1 MKAIQITQTG
11 GPEVLHYRDD
21 VPVPEPS
28 ENEVLVEVLVAGI
41 NYIDTYFREG
51 IYPTDLPFIPGQ
63 EGVGRVVRD
72 PHGDIAEGSLVAWTG
87 TLGSYAQYAV
97 VPRDHLVA
105 LPDGLDLHVAASM
118 LLQGI
123 TAHYLCYGVKDL
135 QEGDTCLL
143 TAGAGGVGLILTQ
156 MAAAKGA
163 RVISVVS
170 TDAKE
175 ALAREAGAAKVLRYS
190 PRLAD
195 EVRDATDGI
204 GVDIVY
210 DGVGRDTFEH
220 SLNAV
225 RGRGIVCLFGAA
237 SGPVDPVDPQVLNSH
252 GSIFL
257 TRPSIKGWTS
267 EPGEYR
273 MRAQAV
279 TQLVTEG
286 TISIRVGAAY
296 PLSEAQQ
303 AHRDLQS
310 RATTGSVVLDIPPV
324 ED

>member
-11 GPEVLHYRDD
+11 GPDVLHYTDI
-21 VPVPEPS
+21 PVPEPS
-28 ENEVLVEVLVAGI
+28 ENDVLVEVLVAGI

-51 IYPTDLPFIPGQ
+51 IYPTTLPFVPGK
-63 EGVGRVVRD
+63 EGVGRVAHD
-72 PHGDIAEGSLVAWTG
+72 PRGEIAEGTLVAWSG
-87 TLGSYAQYAV
+87 PLGSYAQYAS
-97 VPRDHLVA
+97 VPRDLLVA
-105 LPDGLDLHVAASM
+105 VPEGIDLHVAASM

-170 TDAKE
+170 TDEKE
-175 ALAREAGAAKVLRYS
+175 ALAREAGAAEVLRYS
-190 PRLAD
+190 PHLAD
-195 EVRDATDGI
+195 EVRDATEGV
-204 GVDIVY
+204 GVDIAY
-210 DGVGRDTFEH
+210 DGVGRDTFEQ
-220 SLNAV
+220 SLASV

-237 SGPVDPVDPQVLNSH
+237 SGPVEPVDPQVLNSH
-252 GSIFL
+252 GSLFL
-257 TRPSIKGWTS
+257 TRPSMDGWTS

-279 TQLVTEG
+279 TQLVSEG
-286 TISIRVGAAY
+286 TVSIRVGAAY
-296 PLSEAQQ
+296 PLAEAEK
-303 AHRDLQS
+303 AHRDLQA
-310 RATTGSVVLDIPPV
+310 RATTGSVVLDIPAV
-324 ED
+324 EGS